1 MKGEVPM
8 RRMLFLAVA
17 GVVTLALS
25 ATTAATA
32 KEGGVCR
39 LLGQWH
45 TTEARVVQGT
55 YVSGDITFIPLPE
68 EKRGQFRLR
77 QYASATPQEQ
87 GGVPE
92 HRTTLMY
99 GSYVELADGTTLE
112 MQGVEHNQTFAVVI
126 LATEPEQAAFP
137 QFLTLKG
144 LWSSDRN
151 EPVRLERDM
160 FPPRIADMPDNP
172 IEAEAGTVINF
183 NACVAAHKR
192 QP

>member
-1 MKGEVPM
+1 M
-8 RRMLFLAVA
+8 RRMLALAVA

-25 ATTAATA
+25 STHAAKA

-45 TTEARVVQGT
+45 TTEERVVQGK

-68 EKRGQFRLR
+68 EKRGKFRLR
-77 QYASATPQEQ
+77 QYASDTPRAQ

-92 HRTTLMY
+92 PRTALMY
-99 GSYVELADGTTLE
+99 GYYVPSADGTTLQ
-112 MQGVEHNQTFAVVI
+112 MQGVERDQTFAVVI
-126 LATEPEQAAFP
+126 LATEPEPSAFP
-137 QFLTLKG
+137 QFMTIKG
-144 LWSSDRN
+144 WWGADRD

-160 FPPRIADMPDNP
+160 FPPQIADMPDNP

-183 NACVAAHKR
+183 NACVEAHKR
-192 QP
+192 KQ